1 MRLIVMRKRWVI
13 YGAAAVLALVLYLA
27 APKATEVFSSAGDM
41 PLTVIVDAGHGG
53 EDGGAVS
60 ADGTKESDINL
71 DLALKTE
78 ALLVFLG
85 YDTKMTRERDV
96 SIHDDTAET
105 LRQKKVSDL
114 KNRVAL
120 VNSTAG
126 ALLLSIHQ
134 NSLPQ
139 DASVRGAQAFYNAA
153 GKETAEEIQAVLN
166 AAVNEKGKEAK
177 PSPKGVYL
185 MEKAA
190 APAVLVECG
199 FLSNAEETA
208 LLQEENHQKTLACAI
223 AAGLCRST

>member
-1 MRLIVMRKRWVI
+1 MRVIVMRKQWVI
-13 YGAAAVLALVLYLA
+13 YGTAAVVALALYLA
-27 APKATEVFSSAGDM
+27 VPKAAEVFSPAGDA

-71 DLALKTE
+71 SIAQKAE

-85 YDTKMTRERDV
+85 YDTKMTRETDV

-114 KNRVAL
+114 KNRVEL
-120 VNSTAG
+120 VNKTPK

-153 GKETAEEIQAVLN
+153 GQEMAEEIQAALN
-166 AAVNEKGKEAK
+166 AAINEKAKEAK

-185 MEKAA
+185 MENAA

-199 FLSNAEETA
+199 FLSNPEETA

-223 AAGLCRST
+223 IAGLCSGT

>member
-1 MRLIVMRKRWVI
+1 MRKRWVI
-13 YGAAAVLALVLYLA
+13 YGTAAVLALALYLA
-27 APKATEVFSSAGDM
+27 APKAAEVFSPAGDM

-71 DLALKTE
+71 DLAVKTE

-85 YDTKMTRERDV
+85 YDAKMTRERDV

-120 VNSTAG
+120 VNGTAG

-153 GKETAEEIQAVLN
+153 GQGTAEEIQAALN
-166 AAVNEKGKEAK
+166 ATVNEKDKEAK
-177 PSPKGVYL
+177 PAPKGVYL
-185 MEKAA
+185 MENATP
-190 APAVLVECG
+190 PAVLVECG

-208 LLQEENHQKTLACAI
+208 LLQEETHQKTLACAI

>member
-1 MRLIVMRKRWVI
+1 MRKRWVI
-13 YGAAAVLALVLYLA
+13 CGAAAVLALVLYLA
-27 APKATEVFSSAGDM
+27 APKAAEVFSPAGDM

-71 DLALKTE
+71 DLAVKTE

-85 YDTKMTRERDV
+85 YDAKMTRERDV

-139 DASVRGAQAFYNAA
+139 DDSVRGAQAFYNET
-153 GKETAEEIQAVLN
+153 GKETAEEIQTALN
-166 AAVNEKGKEAK
+166 ATVNEKGKEAK

-199 FLSNAEETA
+199 FLSNAEETV
-208 LLQEENHQKTLACAI
+208 LLQEETHQKTLACAI

>member
-1 MRLIVMRKRWVI
+1 MRKQWVI
-13 YGAAAVLALVLYLA
+13 YGAAAALALALFLA
-27 APKATEVFSSAGDM
+27 APKGAEVFAPAEKV

-53 EDGGAVS
+53 EDGGAVA

-71 DLALKTE
+71 SIAVKTE

-85 YDTKMTRERDV
+85 YDTKMTRETDI

-114 KNRVAL
+114 KNRLAM
-120 VNSTAG
+120 VNGTAG

-139 DASVRGAQAFYNAA
+139 DTSVRGAQAFYNAA
-153 GKETAEEIQAVLN
+153 GQGAAERIQEALN
-166 AAVNEKGKEAK
+166 TAVNEKSKETK

-185 MEKAA
+185 MENAT

-199 FLSNAEETA
+199 FLSNAAETA
-208 LLQEENHQKTLACAI
+208 LLQEENHQKTLVCAI
-223 AAGLCRST
+223 AAGLCGST